1 MFRLMIFA
9 LVFLLIG
16 CNSNQNFKLENQTLT
31 IAAAANLETVL
42 TEIGKDF
49 QTETKIKPIFSFGA
63 TGNLAKQ
70 IENGA
75 PFDLFLAADVKTI
88 DLLIAK
94 NHVINSS
101 KKVYTRG
108 KLILYYADGIT
119 INSLTDLTKPEFK
132 QIAIASPELAPYGL
146 AAKQA
151 LQNIGI
157 WSNIEKKIVYA
168 ENVNMALQYAKTGN
182 VQAAFVARSLVTD
195 QDKYL
200 LIDENLHSPLD
211 QALAVV
217 TRSKNKELA
226 EKFTLFL
233 ATQKSKTLLEK
244 FGYSVVQQ

>member
-1 MFRLMIFA
+1 MFRLLIVV
-9 LVFLLIG
+9 LVFLLLS
-16 CNSNQNFKLENQTLT
+16 CNSSQNFKLENQILT

-49 QTETKIKPIFSFGA
+49 QIETKIKPIFSFGA

-75 PFDLFLAADVKTI
+75 PFDLFLAADVKTV
-88 DLLIAK
+88 DLLIEK
-94 NHVINSS
+94 NQLVSSS
-101 KKVYTRG
+101 KKVYARG
-108 KLILYYADGIT
+108 GLVLYHQNDIT
-119 INSLTDLTKPEFK
+119 INNLMDLTKVEFK

-151 LQNIGI
+151 LQNLGI
-157 WSNIEKKIVYA
+157 WANIENKIVYA

-182 VQAAFVARSLVTD
+182 VQAAFVARSLVSN

-200 LIDENLHSPLD
+200 IVDESLHFPLD

-226 EKFTLFL
+226 EKFALFL
-233 ATQKSKTLLEK
+233 TNQKSKTLLEK

>member
-1 MFRLMIFA
+1 MFRLLI
-9 LVFLLIG
+9 FLLIFLLVG
-16 CNSNQNFKLENQTLT
+16 CTISQNTNLENQTLT

-49 QTETKIKPIFSFGA
+49 QTETKIKPTFSFGA

-88 DLLIAK
+88 DSLIEK
-94 NHVINSS
+94 NQVVSS
-101 KKVYTRG
+101 TKKIYAQGRLV
-108 KLILYYADGIT
+108 LYLQNNIT
-119 INSLTDLTKPEFK
+119 INNLMDLTKVEFK
-132 QIAIASPELAPYGL
+132 QIAIANPEIAPYGL

-151 LQNIGI
+151 LQNLGI
-157 WSNIEKKIVYA
+157 WENIEKKVVYA
-168 ENVNMALQYAKTGN
+168 ENVNMALQYAKTEN
-182 VQAAFVARSLVTD
+182 VQAAFVARSLINAQD
-195 QDKYL
+195 QYLIVDKS
-200 LIDENLHSPLD
+200 LHFPLD

-226 EKFTLFL
+226 EKFALFL
-233 ATQKSKTLLEK
+233 TTQKSKTLLEK

>member
-1 MFRLMIFA
+1 MFRLLIF
-9 LVFLLIG
+9 LLIFLLIG
-16 CNSNQNFKLENQTLT
+16 CITSQNTSLENQTLT

-49 QTETKIKPIFSFGA
+49 QVETKIKPTFSFGA

-88 DLLIAK
+88 DSLIEK
-94 NHVINSS
+94 NQVVSS
-101 KKVYTRG
+101 TKKVYAQGR
-108 KLILYYADGIT
+108 LVLYHQNNIT
-119 INSLTDLTKPEFK
+119 INNLMDLTKVEFK
-132 QIAIASPELAPYGL
+132 QIAIASPEIAPYGL

-151 LQNIGI
+151 LQNLGI
-157 WSNIEKKIVYA
+157 WENIEKKVVYA
-168 ENVNMALQYAKTGN
+168 ENVNMALQYAKTEN
-182 VQAAFVARSLVTD
+182 VQAAFVARSLINA

-200 LIDENLHSPLD
+200 IVDKSLHFPLD

-226 EKFTLFL
+226 EKFALFL
-233 ATQKSKTLLEK
+233 TTQKSKTLLEK
-244 FGYSVVQQ
+244 FGYSVVHQ

>member
-1 MFRLMIFA
+1 MFRLLIF
-9 LVFLLIG
+9 LLIFLLIG
-16 CNSNQNFKLENQTLT
+16 CTISQNTSLENQTLT
-31 IAAAANLETVL
+31 VAAAANLETVL

-49 QTETKIKPIFSFGA
+49 QTETKIKPTFSFGA

-88 DLLIAK
+88 DSLIEK
-94 NHVINSS
+94 NQVVSS
-101 KKVYTRG
+101 TKKVYAQGR
-108 KLILYYADGIT
+108 LVLYLQNNST
-119 INSLTDLTKPEFK
+119 INNLMDLTKVEFK
-132 QIAIASPELAPYGL
+132 KIAIASPEIAPYGL

-151 LQNIGI
+151 LQNLGI
-157 WSNIEKKIVYA
+157 WENIEKKVVYA

-182 VQAAFVARSLVTD
+182 VQAAFVARSLVND
-195 QDKYL
+195 QNKYL
-200 LIDENLHSPLD
+200 IVDKSLHFPLD

-226 EKFTLFL
+226 EKFALFL
-233 ATQKSKTLLEK
+233 TTQKSKTLLEK

>member
-1 MFRLMIFA
+1 MFRLLIFV
-9 LVFLLIG
+9 LVFLLIS
-16 CNSNQNFKLENQTLT
+16 CNSSQDFKLENQTLT

-49 QTETKIKPIFSFGA
+49 QAETKLKPIFSFGA

-94 NHVINSS
+94 NHVISSS
-101 KKVYTRG
+101 KKVYARG
-108 KLILYYADGIT
+108 KLVLYYADGIT
-119 INSLTDLTKPEFK
+119 INNLTDLTKSEFK

-157 WSNIEKKIVYA
+157 WSNIEKKVIYT
-168 ENVNMALQYAKTGN
+168 ENVNMAMQYAKTGN
-182 VQAAFVARSLVTD
+182 VQVAFVARSLVAD
-195 QDKYL
+195 ANKYL
-200 LIDENLHSPLD
+200 LIDENLYSPLD

-244 FGYSVVQQ
+244 FGYSIVEQ

>member
-1 MFRLMIFA
+1 MFRLLVFV
-9 LVFLLIG
+9 LVFLLIS
-16 CNSNQNFKLENQTLT
+16 CNSSQNFKLENQTLT
-31 IAAAANLETVL
+31 IAAAANLEAVL
-42 TEIGKDF
+42 REIGKDF
-49 QTETKIKPIFSFGA
+49 QAETKLKPTFSFSA

-75 PFDLFLAADVKTI
+75 PFDLFMAADVKTI

-94 NHVINSS
+94 DHVINSS
-101 KKVYTRG
+101 KKIYAQGRLV
-108 KLILYYADGIT
+108 LYYTNSIT
-119 INSLTDLTKPEFK
+119 VNDLLDLTKSDFK

-182 VQAAFVARSLVTD
+182 VQAAFVARSLVD
-195 QDKYL
+195 DKDKYL
-200 LIDENLHSPLD
+200 IVDESLHFPLD

-226 EKFTLFL
+226 KKFILFL
-233 ATQKSKTLLEK
+233 TTQKSKALLEK
-244 FGYSVVQQ
+244 FGYSIVEQ

>member
-1 MFRLMIFA
+1 MIFV
-9 LVFLLIG
+9 LVFLLIS

-101 KKVYTRG
+101 KQVYARG
-108 KLILYYADGIT
+108 RLVLYYADNIT

-182 VQAAFVARSLVTD
+182 VQAAFVARSLVSD

-200 LIDENLHSPLD
+200 IVDESLHSPLD
-211 QALAVV
+211 QALAIV

>member
-1 MFRLMIFA
+1 MFRLLIFV
-9 LVFLLIG
+9 LVFLLIS
-16 CNSNQNFKLENQTLT
+16 CNSSQNFKLESQTLT

-101 KKVYTRG
+101 KKVYARG
-108 KLILYYADGIT
+108 RLVLYYADSIT
-119 INSLTDLTKPEFK
+119 INRLTDLTKSEFK
-132 QIAIASPELAPYGL
+132 QVAIASPELAPYGL

-244 FGYSVVQQ
+244 FGYSIVEQ